1 MSSSLISIVTD
12 ALMGALLI
20 IAVLLLTLAQ
30 APRFADERVWTPR
43 DLALCNSICETYRKS
58 PTSGLIEKEPT
69 DDY

>member
-30 APRFADERVWTPR
+30 APQFADERVWTPR

-58 PTSGLIEKEPT
+58 PM
-69 DDY
+69 DDLLRKAVTND